1 MIIPAEQLAG
11 WKVDTGGIGDAALA
25 KHAAAELRLHV
36 AMVPRDTTGASGAIF
51 VAAGTSRSDGFSAEV
66 AEDRIELRGDSPRGA
81 LNAIYWLLEQ
91 AGFSWVEP
99 GDEGICLRRG
109 SGLAPGTYREEPA
122 FVRRTLILGQ
132 DAFTDDWAAWM
143 EWASRNRL
151 NDLFFHDTPPSRW
164 ERPDSV
170 RPSDPDALAGA
181 GGWLFERW
189 DADGPAI
196 VAAASERAMGLQF
209 GGHHLPAMLPRAQ
222 FEKHPERFTMRGGVR
237 DARYNLC
244 TSDAGAR
251 AELAANAARFFERF
265 GGASVYHL
273 WADDIR
279 GGGWCDCPACA
290 HLSPSDQ
297 ALRATNVVAEVLAAR
312 YPDAK
317 LAYLAYHDTVEP
329 PAQVRPIANVVALWA
344 PRERCYAHDIADPEC
359 TRNVR
364 EYWQPYQGV
373 LALFD
378 NDRERVCV
386 FEYYSDAILF
396 KGLAPT
402 HLRVLAGDVRAYA
415 PGAHNLQNLM
425 VSNRPWVG
433 LPWNAWWMARSA
445 WDAGAE
451 REAALTQFCEGAFP
465 GASVQ
470 IRALY
475 AEQERAYRL
484 FLDLH
489 DLEPPTSGD
498 VLDFSDRP
506 RRTLGAKAPELLE
519 AALILRRVV
528 SAMQAL
534 AGGEVAENGRLGREK
549 VQAAAVAAIAE
560 HIAQRVAAWDAIQDG
575 LRPLAAEHLS
585 KAQSALAQFEA
596 WDAEHTPVA
605 FANISRG
612 MLRGMHR
619 QTRRVEGLVSGG

>member
-1 MIIPAEQLAG
+1 MIIPAAQVAG
-11 WKVDTGGIGDAALA
+11 WQVDTSGILDAAVA
-25 KHAAAELRLHV
+25 NHAADELRLHL
-36 AMVPRDTTGASGAIF
+36 AMIPGGGTRAGGGIF
-51 VAAGTSRSDGFSAEV
+51 VAAGTSRSDGFSADV
-66 AEDRIELRGDSPRGA
+66 GEDRIELRGDGARGA
-81 LNAIYWLLEQ
+81 LNAVYWLLEQ
-91 AGFSWVEP
+91 AGFAWVEP

-109 SGLAPGTYREEPA
+109 SGLAPGAYREEPA
-122 FVRRTLILGQ
+122 FARRTLILGQ

-143 EWASRNRL
+143 DWASRNRL
-151 NDLFFHDTPPSRW
+151 NDLFFHDTPPRRW
-164 ERPDSV
+164 ERPDAV
-170 RPSDPDALAGA
+170 RPSDPNELSRA
-181 GGWLFERW
+181 GGWMFERW

-196 VAAASERAMGLQF
+196 VAAARERAMARQF

-222 FEKHPERFTMRGGVR
+222 FEMHPERFTMRGGVR

-279 GGGWCDCPACA
+279 GGGWCECPACA
-290 HLSPSDQ
+290 QLSPSDQ

-312 YPDAK
+312 DPEAK
-317 LAYLAYHDTVEP
+317 LAYLAYHDTVKP
-329 PAQVRPIANVVALWA
+329 PAQVRPNANVVALWA
-344 PRERCYAHDIADPEC
+344 PRERCYAHAIADTGC

-373 LALFD
+373 LELFG
-378 NDRERVCV
+378 NERERVCV

-396 KGLAPT
+396 KGLAPA
-402 HLRVLAGDVRAYA
+402 HLRVLPGDARAYA

-425 VSNRPWVG
+425 VSNRPWAG
-433 LPWNAWWMARSA
+433 TPWNAWWMARCA
-445 WDAGAE
+445 WDAEAD
-451 REAALTQFCEGAFP
+451 REAALKLFCETAFP
-465 GASVQ
+465 ATSDQ
-470 IRALY
+470 MRALY
-475 AEQERAYRL
+475 AEQEHAYRL

-489 DLEPPTSGD
+489 DLEPSLAGD

-519 AALILRRVV
+519 AALILRRVA
-528 SAMQAL
+528 SAIQAL
-534 AGGEVAENGRLGREK
+534 TSGEAAESGRLGHEQ

-560 HIAQRVAAWDAIQDG
+560 HVGQRVAAWDAIQDG
-575 LRPLAAEHLS
+575 LRALAAEHLS
-585 KAQSALAQFEA
+585 KAQSALVQFEA

-612 MLRGMHR
+612 MLRGMHH
-619 QTRRVEGLVSGG
+619 QTRRVARRVFGG